1 MRYKS
6 ISSHIYKKNRGKFMS
21 RMKKN
26 SFAVFNSNDIYPIGA
41 DSTFPFEQHRDIFYL
56 TGIDQEET
64 ILLLSPQDKEI
75 KNREILF
82 VKETDKNIQIWEGP
96 KLSKEDARSISGI
109 EKILWLNEFEPT
121 LKEITSQN
129 NVIYLNKNEHYRNNS
144 ETQTRE
150 DRFISKFKKEY
161 PTHSVYR
168 SNPILQHIRSIKD
181 PLEINQIKKACDITE
196 MGFRRILKF
205 IKPGIWEYE
214 IEAELLHEFISNRS
228 KGFAYSP
235 IIASGKNANIL
246 HYIKNNSQC
255 KSGELILIDAAAE
268 YGNYCSD
275 LTRTIP
281 VSGRYSVRQKAIY
294 NAVLNVKREAT
305 TLLTPGNLWK
315 EYHEEVGKIMTAE
328 LLKLGLLDKND
339 VRKQDPKNP
348 AYKKYFMHGTS
359 HHIGLDTHDYGLLN
373 EPFEPNMV
381 FTVEPGIYLPDEGF
395 GIRIEDVVVV
405 QESGEPINLMKNIP
419 IEIDEIESIM
429 NS

>member
-1 MRYKS
+1 
-6 ISSHIYKKNRGKFMS
+6 MS

-129 NVIYLNKNEHYRNNS
+129 NGIYLNKNEHYRNNS

-235 IIASGKNANIL
+235 IIASGKNTNIL

-255 KSGELILIDAAAE
+255 KSGELILIDSAAE

-405 QESGEPINLMKNIP
+405 QESGDPINLMKNIP

>member
-1 MRYKS
+1 
-6 ISSHIYKKNRGKFMS
+6 MS
-21 RMKKN
+21 KMKKD
-26 SFAVFNSNDIYPIGA
+26 SIAVFNSNDIYPIGA

-64 ILLLSPQDKEI
+64 ILLLSPQAQEI

-82 VKETDKNIQIWEGP
+82 VKKTDKNIQIWEGP
-96 KLSKEDARSISGI
+96 KLSKEDARLISGI
-109 EKILWLNEFEPT
+109 EKILWLNEFDPT

-129 NVIYLNKNEHYRNNS
+129 NGIYLNKNEHYRNNS

-168 SNPILQHIRSIKD
+168 SNPILQHLRSIKD
-181 PLEINQIKKACDITE
+181 PLEINQIKKASDITE

-205 IKPGIWEYE
+205 IKPGVWEYE

-255 KSGELILIDAAAE
+255 KSGELILIDSAAE

-281 VSGRYSVRQKAIY
+281 VSGRYSVRQRAIY
-294 NAVLNVKREAT
+294 NAVLNVKKEAT
-305 TLLTPGNLWK
+305 TLLKPGNLWK

-328 LLKLGLLDKND
+328 LLKLGLIDKND
-339 VRKQDPKNP
+339 VKKQNPKYP

-359 HHIGLDTHDYGLLN
+359 HHLGLDTHDYGLLS

-405 QESGEPINLMKNIP
+405 QESGDPINLMKNIP

>member
-1 MRYKS
+1 MRYKP
-6 ISSHIYKKNRGKFMS
+6 ISSYVYKKNRDKFMS
-21 RMKKN
+21 EMKKD
-26 SFAVFNSNDIYPIGA
+26 SIAVFNSNDIYPIGA

-64 ILLLSPQDKEI
+64 ILLLSPQAKEI

-82 VKETDKNIQIWEGP
+82 VKKTDKKIQIWEGP
-96 KLSKEDARSISGI
+96 KLSKEDARLISGI
-109 EKILWLNEFEPT
+109 EKILWLDEFDSI

-129 NVIYLNKNEHYRNNS
+129 NGIYLNKNEHYRNNS

-168 SNPILQHIRSIKD
+168 SNPILQHLRSIKD
-181 PLEINQIKKACDITE
+181 PLEINQIKKASDITE

-205 IKPGIWEYE
+205 IKPGVWEYE

-255 KSGELILIDAAAE
+255 KSGELILIDSAAE

-281 VSGRYSVRQKAIY
+281 VSGRYSVRQRAIY
-294 NAVLNVKREAT
+294 NAVLNVKKEAT
-305 TLLTPGNLWK
+305 TLLKPGNLWK

-328 LLKLGLLDKND
+328 LLKLGLIDKND
-339 VRKQDPKNP
+339 VKKQNPKYP

-359 HHIGLDTHDYGLLN
+359 HHLGLDTHDYGLLS

-405 QESGEPINLMKNIP
+405 QESGDPINLMKNIP

>member
-1 MRYKS
+1 
-6 ISSHIYKKNRGKFMS
+6 
-21 RMKKN
+21 MKKD
-26 SFAVFNSNDIYPIGA
+26 SVAVFNSNDIYPIGA

-64 ILLLSPQDKEI
+64 ILILYPQAKEI

-82 VKETDKNIQIWEGP
+82 IKKTDKDLKVWEGP

-109 EKILWLNEFEPT
+109 EKILWLDEFDST

-129 NVIYLNKNEHYRNNS
+129 NGIYLNKNEHYRNNS
-144 ETQTRE
+144 QTQTRE

-168 SNPILQHIRSIKD
+168 SNPILQYLRSIKD
-181 PLEINQIKKACDITE
+181 PLEINQIKKASDITE

-205 IKPGIWEYE
+205 IKPDVWEYE

-255 KSGELILIDAAAE
+255 KSGELILIDSAAE

-281 VSGRYSVRQKAIY
+281 VSGRYSIRQKAVY
-294 NAVLNVKREAT
+294 NAVLNVKKEAT
-305 TLLTPGNLWK
+305 ALLTPGNLWK
-315 EYHEEVGKIMTAE
+315 EYHEEVGKIMTIE
-328 LLKLGLLDKND
+328 LLKLGLIDKND
-339 VRKQDPKNP
+339 VKRQNPKSP

-381 FTVEPGIYLPDEGF
+381 FTVEPGIYIPNEGF
-395 GIRIEDVVVV
+395 GVRLEDVVVV
-405 QESGEPINLMKNIP
+405 QDRGEPVNLMKNIP

>member
-109 EKILWLNEFEPT
+109 EKILWLNEFETT

-129 NVIYLNKNEHYRNNS
+129 NGIYLNKNEHYRNNS

-255 KSGELILIDAAAE
+255 KSGELILIDSAAE

-281 VSGRYSVRQKAIY
+281 VSGRYSVRQKAVY

-348 AYKKYFMHGTS
+348 AYKKYFMHGNS

-405 QESGEPINLMKNIP
+405 QESGDPINLMKNIP

>member
-1 MRYKS
+1 MRYIP
-6 ISSHIYKKNRGKFMS
+6 ISSRIYKKNRGRFTSK
-21 RMKKN
+21 MKKD
-26 SFAVFNSNDIYPIGA
+26 SVAVFNSNDIYPIGA

-64 ILLLSPQDKEI
+64 ILILYPQAKEI

-82 VKETDKNIQIWEGP
+82 IKKTDKDLKVWEGP

-109 EKILWLNEFEPT
+109 EKILWLDEFDST

-129 NVIYLNKNEHYRNNS
+129 NGIYLNKNEHYRNNS
-144 ETQTRE
+144 QTQTRE

-168 SNPILQHIRSIKD
+168 SNPILQHLRSIKD
-181 PLEINQIKKACDITE
+181 PLEINQIKKASDITE

-205 IKPGIWEYE
+205 IKPDVWEYE

-255 KSGELILIDAAAE
+255 KSGELILIDSAAE

-281 VSGRYSVRQKAIY
+281 VSGRYSIRQKAVY
-294 NAVLNVKREAT
+294 NAVLNVKKEAT
-305 TLLTPGNLWK
+305 ALLTPGNLWK
-315 EYHEEVGKIMTAE
+315 EYHEEVGKIMTIE
-328 LLKLGLLDKND
+328 LLKLGLIDKND
-339 VRKQDPKNP
+339 VKRQNPKSP

-381 FTVEPGIYLPDEGF
+381 FTVEPGIYIPNEGF
-395 GIRIEDVVVV
+395 GVRLEDVVVV
-405 QESGEPINLMKNIP
+405 QDRGEPVNLMKNIP

>member
-6 ISSHIYKKNRGKFMS
+6 ISSHIYKKNRVTFMS

-82 VKETDKNIQIWEGP
+82 IKETDKNIQIWEGP

-109 EKILWLNEFEPT
+109 EKILWLNEFEPI

-129 NVIYLNKNEHYRNNS
+129 NGIYLNKNEHYRNNS

-205 IKPGIWEYE
+205 IKPGVWEYE

-255 KSGELILIDAAAE
+255 KSGELILIDSAAE

-405 QESGEPINLMKNIP
+405 QESGDPINLMKNIP

>member
-1 MRYKS
+1 
-6 ISSHIYKKNRGKFMS
+6 MS

-129 NVIYLNKNEHYRNNS
+129 NGIYLNKNEHYRNNS

-281 VSGRYSVRQKAIY
+281 VSGRYSVRQKAVY

-395 GIRIEDVVVV
+395 GIRIEDVVMV
-405 QESGEPINLMKNIP
+405 QESGDPINLMKKIP

>member
-1 MRYKS
+1 MRYKP
-6 ISSHIYKKNRGKFMS
+6 ISSRIYKKNRDKFTS
-21 RMKKN
+21 RMKKD
-26 SFAVFNSNDIYPIGA
+26 SIAIFNSNDIYPIGA

-64 ILLLSPQDKEI
+64 ILLLSPHAKEI

-82 VKETDKNIQIWEGP
+82 IKKTNKKIQIWEGP
-96 KLSKEDARSISGI
+96 KLSKEEAKSISGI
-109 EKILWLNEFEPT
+109 EKILWLNEFDST
-121 LKEITSQN
+121 LKQITSQN
-129 NVIYLNKNEHYRNNS
+129 SAIYLNKNEHYRSNS
-144 ETQTRE
+144 KTQTRE
-150 DRFISKFKKEY
+150 DRFIAKFKNEY
-161 PTHSVYR
+161 PTHSVHR
-168 SNPILQHIRSIKD
+168 SNPILQLLRSIKD

-205 IKPGIWEYE
+205 IEPGIWEYE

-235 IIASGKNANIL
+235 IIASGNNANIL
-246 HYIKNNSQC
+246 HYVKNNSQC
-255 KSGELILIDAAAE
+255 KSGELVLIDSAAE

-275 LTRTIP
+275 LTRTVP
-281 VSGRYSVRQKAIY
+281 VSGRYSDRHKAIY
-294 NAVLNVKREAT
+294 NSVLNVKKEAT
-305 TLLTPGNLWK
+305 NLLTPGNLWK

-328 LLKLGLLDKND
+328 LLKLGLIDKND
-339 VRKQDPKNP
+339 VRKQDPKFP

-359 HHIGLDTHDYGLLN
+359 HHIGLDTHDYGLLD
-373 EPFEPNMV
+373 EPFKPNMV

-419 IEIDEIESIM
+419 IEVDEIESIM
-429 NS
+429 NN

>member
-129 NVIYLNKNEHYRNNS
+129 NGIYLNKNEHYRNNS

-168 SNPILQHIRSIKD
+168 SNPILQHLRSIKD
-181 PLEINQIKKACDITE
+181 PLEINQIKKASDITE

-205 IKPGIWEYE
+205 IKPGVWEYE

-255 KSGELILIDAAAE
+255 KSGELILIDSAAE

-395 GIRIEDVVVV
+395 GIRIEDVVMV
-405 QESGEPINLMKNIP
+405 QESGDPINMMKKIP

>member
-1 MRYKS
+1 
-6 ISSHIYKKNRGKFMS
+6 MS

-129 NVIYLNKNEHYRNNS
+129 NGIYLNKNEHYRNNS

-405 QESGEPINLMKNIP
+405 QESGEPVNLMKSIP

>member
-1 MRYKS
+1 
-6 ISSHIYKKNRGKFMS
+6 MS

-129 NVIYLNKNEHYRNNS
+129 NGIYLNKNEHYRNNS

-395 GIRIEDVVVV
+395 GIRIEDVVMV
-405 QESGEPINLMKNIP
+405 QESGDPINMMKKIP

>member
-96 KLSKEDARSISGI
+96 KLSKEDARLISGI
-109 EKILWLNEFEPT
+109 EKILWLNEFDST

-129 NVIYLNKNEHYRNNS
+129 NGIYLNKNEHYRNNS

-255 KSGELILIDAAAE
+255 RSGELILIDSAAE

-405 QESGEPINLMKNIP
+405 QESGDPINLMKNIP

>member
-64 ILLLSPQDKEI
+64 ILLLSPQAKEI

-82 VKETDKNIQIWEGP
+82 VKKTDKNIQIWEGP

-129 NVIYLNKNEHYRNNS
+129 NGIYLNKNEHYRNNS

-205 IKPGIWEYE
+205 IKPGVWEYE

-255 KSGELILIDAAAE
+255 KSGELILIDSAAE

-315 EYHEEVGKIMTAE
+315 EYHEEVGKIMTVE

-405 QESGEPINLMKNIP
+405 QESGDPINLMKNIP

>member
-1 MRYKS
+1 MR
-6 ISSHIYKKNRGKFMS
+6 

-82 VKETDKNIQIWEGP
+82 VKETNKNIQIWEGP

-129 NVIYLNKNEHYRNNS
+129 NGIYLNKNEHYRNNS

-255 KSGELILIDAAAE
+255 KSGELILIDSAAE

-405 QESGEPINLMKNIP
+405 QESGDPINLMKNIP

>member
-64 ILLLSPQDKEI
+64 ILLLSHQNKEI

-82 VKETDKNIQIWEGP
+82 IKETDKNIQIWEGP

-109 EKILWLNEFEPT
+109 ENILWLNEFEPT
-121 LKEITSQN
+121 LKQITSQN
-129 NVIYLNKNEHYRNNS
+129 NGIYLNKNEHYRNNS

-255 KSGELILIDAAAE
+255 KSGELILIDSAAE

-281 VSGRYSVRQKAIY
+281 VSGKYSVRQKAIY

-305 TLLTPGNLWK
+305 TLLTAGNLWK

-405 QESGEPINLMKNIP
+405 QENGDPRNLMKNIP

>member
-1 MRYKS
+1 
-6 ISSHIYKKNRGKFMS
+6 MS

-129 NVIYLNKNEHYRNNS
+129 NGIYLNKNEHYRNNS

-168 SNPILQHIRSIKD
+168 SNPILQQIRSIKD

-294 NAVLNVKREAT
+294 NAVLNVKGEAT

-395 GIRIEDVVVV
+395 GIRIEDVMMV
-405 QESGEPINLMKNIP
+405 QESGDPINMMKTIP
-419 IEIDEIESIM
+419 IEIYEIESIM

>member
-129 NVIYLNKNEHYRNNS
+129 NGIYLNKNEHYRNNS

-214 IEAELLHEFISNRS
+214 IEAELLHEFISNCS

-395 GIRIEDVVVV
+395 GIRIEDVVMV
-405 QESGEPINLMKNIP
+405 QESGDPINMMKTIP

>member
-1 MRYKS
+1 
-6 ISSHIYKKNRGKFMS
+6 MS

-129 NVIYLNKNEHYRNNS
+129 NGIYLNKNEHYRNNS

-255 KSGELILIDAAAE
+255 KSGELILIDSAAE

-281 VSGRYSVRQKAIY
+281 VSGRYSVRQKAVY

-405 QESGEPINLMKNIP
+405 QESGDPINLMKNIP

>member
-1 MRYKS
+1 
-6 ISSHIYKKNRGKFMS
+6 MS
-21 RMKKN
+21 KMKKD
-26 SFAVFNSNDIYPIGA
+26 SIAVFNSNDIYPIGA

-64 ILLLSPQDKEI
+64 ILLLSPQAKEI

-82 VKETDKNIQIWEGP
+82 VKKTDKNIKIWEGP
-96 KLSKEDARSISGI
+96 KLSKEDARLISGI
-109 EKILWLNEFEPT
+109 EKILWLNEFDST

-129 NVIYLNKNEHYRNNS
+129 NGIYLNKNEHYRNNS

-168 SNPILQHIRSIKD
+168 SNPILQHLRSIKD
-181 PLEINQIKKACDITE
+181 PLEINQIKKASDITE

-205 IKPGIWEYE
+205 IKPGVWEYE

-255 KSGELILIDAAAE
+255 KSGELILIDSAAE

-281 VSGRYSVRQKAIY
+281 VSGRYNVRQRAIY
-294 NAVLNVKREAT
+294 NAVLNVKKEAT
-305 TLLTPGNLWK
+305 TLLKPGNLWK

-328 LLKLGLLDKND
+328 LLKLGLIDKND
-339 VRKQDPKNP
+339 VKKQNPKYP

-359 HHIGLDTHDYGLLN
+359 HHLGLDTHDYGLLS

-405 QESGEPINLMKNIP
+405 QESGDPINLMKNIP

>member
-96 KLSKEDARSISGI
+96 KLSKEDARLISGI
-109 EKILWLNEFEPT
+109 EKILWLNEFETT

-129 NVIYLNKNEHYRNNS
+129 NGIYLNKNEHYRNNS

-255 KSGELILIDAAAE
+255 KSGELILIDSAAE

-405 QESGEPINLMKNIP
+405 QESGDPINLMKNIP

>member
-1 MRYKS
+1 
-6 ISSHIYKKNRGKFMS
+6 MS

-129 NVIYLNKNEHYRNNS
+129 NGIYLNKNEHYRNNS

-205 IKPGIWEYE
+205 IKPGIWEFE

-255 KSGELILIDAAAE
+255 KSGELILIDSAAE

-359 HHIGLDTHDYGLLN
+359 HHIGLDTHDYGLLD

-405 QESGEPINLMKNIP
+405 QESGDPINLMKNIP

>member
-1 MRYKS
+1 M
-6 ISSHIYKKNRGKFMS
+6 
-21 RMKKN
+21 
-26 SFAVFNSNDIYPIGA
+26 
-41 DSTFPFEQHRDIFYL
+41 
-56 TGIDQEET
+56 
-64 ILLLSPQDKEI
+64 
-75 KNREILF
+75 
-82 VKETDKNIQIWEGP
+82 
-96 KLSKEDARSISGI
+96 
-109 EKILWLNEFEPT
+109 
-121 LKEITSQN
+121 
-129 NVIYLNKNEHYRNNS
+129 
-144 ETQTRE
+144 
-150 DRFISKFKKEY
+150 
-161 PTHSVYR
+161 
-168 SNPILQHIRSIKD
+168 QHIRSIKD

-255 KSGELILIDAAAE
+255 KSGELILIDSAAE

-294 NAVLNVKREAT
+294 NAVLNVKKEAT
-305 TLLTPGNLWK
+305 TLLKPGNLWK

-328 LLKLGLLDKND
+328 LLKLGLIDKND
-339 VRKQDPKNP
+339 VKKQDPKSP

-395 GIRIEDVVVV
+395 GIRVEDVVVV
-405 QESGEPINLMKNIP
+405 QESGDPINLMKNIP

>member
-1 MRYKS
+1 
-6 ISSHIYKKNRGKFMS
+6 MS

-129 NVIYLNKNEHYRNNS
+129 NGIYLNKNEHYRNNS

-255 KSGELILIDAAAE
+255 KSGELILIDSAAE

-359 HHIGLDTHDYGLLN
+359 HHIGLDTHDYGLLD

-405 QESGEPINLMKNIP
+405 QESGDPINLMKNIP

>member
-1 MRYKS
+1 MRYKP
-6 ISSHIYKKNRGKFMS
+6 ISSYVYKKNRDKFMS
-21 RMKKN
+21 RMKKD
-26 SFAVFNSNDIYPIGA
+26 SIAVFNSNDIYPIGA

-64 ILLLSPQDKEI
+64 ILLLSPEAKEI
-75 KNREILF
+75 ENREILF
-82 VKETDKNIQIWEGP
+82 IKKTDKNIQIWEGP
-96 KLSKEDARSISGI
+96 KLSKEDARLISGI

-121 LKEITSQN
+121 LKEITSHN
-129 NVIYLNKNEHYRNNS
+129 NGIYLNKNEHYRNNS

-161 PTHSVYR
+161 PTHSVHR
-168 SNPILQHIRSIKD
+168 SNPILQHLRSIKD
-181 PLEINQIKKACDITE
+181 PLEIKQIKKASDITE

-205 IKPGIWEYE
+205 IKPGVWEYE

-235 IIASGKNANIL
+235 IIASGNNANIL

-255 KSGELILIDAAAE
+255 RSGELILIDSAAE

-294 NAVLNVKREAT
+294 NAVLNVKKEAT
-305 TLLTPGNLWK
+305 TLLKPGNLWK

-328 LLKLGLLDKND
+328 LLKLGLIDKND
-339 VRKQDPKNP
+339 VKKQNPKYP

-359 HHIGLDTHDYGLLN
+359 HHLGLDTHDYGLLS

-405 QESGEPINLMKNIP
+405 QETGDPINLMKNIP

>member
-109 EKILWLNEFEPT
+109 EKILWLNEFEPI

-129 NVIYLNKNEHYRNNS
+129 NGIYLNKNEHYRNNS

-405 QESGEPINLMKNIP
+405 QESGDPINLMKNIP

>member
-1 MRYKS
+1 
-6 ISSHIYKKNRGKFMS
+6 MS

-82 VKETDKNIQIWEGP
+82 VKQTDKNIQIWEGP

-121 LKEITSQN
+121 LKEITSQKN
-129 NVIYLNKNEHYRNNS
+129 GIYLNKNEHYRNNS

-168 SNPILQHIRSIKD
+168 SNPILQQIRSIKH

-205 IKPGIWEYE
+205 IKPGIWEYQ

-235 IIASGKNANIL
+235 IIASGKNTNIL

-315 EYHEEVGKIMTAE
+315 EYHQEVGKIMTAE

-405 QESGEPINLMKNIP
+405 QESGEPVNLMKSIP

>member
-1 MRYKS
+1 
-6 ISSHIYKKNRGKFMS
+6 MS
-21 RMKKN
+21 EMKKD
-26 SFAVFNSNDIYPIGA
+26 SIAVFNSNDIYPIGA

-64 ILLLSPQDKEI
+64 ILLLSPQAQEI

-82 VKETDKNIQIWEGP
+82 VKKTDKNIQIWEGP
-96 KLSKEDARSISGI
+96 KLSKEDARLISGI
-109 EKILWLNEFEPT
+109 EKILWLHEFDST

-129 NVIYLNKNEHYRNNS
+129 NGIYLNKNEHYRNNS

-168 SNPILQHIRSIKD
+168 SNPILQHLRSIKD
-181 PLEINQIKKACDITE
+181 PLEINQIKKASDITE

-205 IKPGIWEYE
+205 IKPGVWEYE

-246 HYIKNNSQC
+246 HYINNNSQC
-255 KSGELILIDAAAE
+255 KSGELILIDSAAE

-281 VSGRYSVRQKAIY
+281 VSGRYSVRQRAIY
-294 NAVLNVKREAT
+294 NAVLNVKKEAT
-305 TLLTPGNLWK
+305 TLLKPGNLWK

-328 LLKLGLLDKND
+328 LLKLGLIDKND
-339 VRKQDPKNP
+339 VKKQNPKYP

-359 HHIGLDTHDYGLLN
+359 HHLGLDTHDYGLLS

-405 QESGEPINLMKNIP
+405 QESGDPINLMKNIP

>member
-1 MRYKS
+1 
-6 ISSHIYKKNRGKFMS
+6 MS

-129 NVIYLNKNEHYRNNS
+129 NGIYLNKNEHYRNNS

-255 KSGELILIDAAAE
+255 KSGELILIDSAAE

-305 TLLTPGNLWK
+305 TLLKPGNLWK

-405 QESGEPINLMKNIP
+405 QESGEPVNLMKSIP

>member
-82 VKETDKNIQIWEGP
+82 VKETDKNIQIWEGS

-129 NVIYLNKNEHYRNNS
+129 NGIYLNKNEHYRNNS

-255 KSGELILIDAAAE
+255 KSGELILIDSAAE

-405 QESGEPINLMKNIP
+405 QESGEPVNLMKSIP

>member
-82 VKETDKNIQIWEGP
+82 IKETDKNIQIWEGP

-109 EKILWLNEFEPT
+109 EKILWLNEFEPI

-129 NVIYLNKNEHYRNNS
+129 NGIYLNKNEHYRNNS

-255 KSGELILIDAAAE
+255 KSGELILIDSAAE

-405 QESGEPINLMKNIP
+405 QESGDPINLMKNIP

>member
-129 NVIYLNKNEHYRNNS
+129 NGIYLNKNEHYRNNS

-168 SNPILQHIRSIKD
+168 SNPILQQIRSIKD

-255 KSGELILIDAAAE
+255 KSGELILIDSAAE

-405 QESGEPINLMKNIP
+405 QESGDPINLMKNIP

>member
-1 MRYKS
+1 MRYKP
-6 ISSHIYKKNRGKFMS
+6 ISSYVYKKNRDKFMS
-21 RMKKN
+21 EMKKD
-26 SFAVFNSNDIYPIGA
+26 SIAVFNSNDIYPIGA

-64 ILLLSPQDKEI
+64 ILLLSPQAKEI

-82 VKETDKNIQIWEGP
+82 VKKTDKNIQIWEGP
-96 KLSKEDARSISGI
+96 KLSKEDARLISGI
-109 EKILWLNEFEPT
+109 EKILWLNEFDST

-129 NVIYLNKNEHYRNNS
+129 NGIYLNKNEHYRNNS

-168 SNPILQHIRSIKD
+168 SNPILQHLRSIKD
-181 PLEINQIKKACDITE
+181 PLEINQIKKASDITE

-205 IKPGIWEYE
+205 IKPGVWEYE

-255 KSGELILIDAAAE
+255 RSGELILIDSAAE

-281 VSGRYSVRQKAIY
+281 VSGRYSVRQRAIY
-294 NAVLNVKREAT
+294 NAVLNVKKEAT
-305 TLLTPGNLWK
+305 TLLKPGNLWK

-328 LLKLGLLDKND
+328 LLKLGLIDKND
-339 VRKQDPKNP
+339 VKKQNPKYP

-359 HHIGLDTHDYGLLN
+359 HHLGLDTHDYGLLS

-405 QESGEPINLMKNIP
+405 QESGDPINLMKNIP

>member
-1 MRYKS
+1 
-6 ISSHIYKKNRGKFMS
+6 MS

-64 ILLLSPQDKEI
+64 ILLLSPQAQEI

-82 VKETDKNIQIWEGP
+82 VKKTDKNIQIWEGP

-109 EKILWLNEFEPT
+109 EKILWLNEFEPI

-129 NVIYLNKNEHYRNNS
+129 NGIYLNKNEHYRNNS

-294 NAVLNVKREAT
+294 NAVLNVKGEAT

-405 QESGEPINLMKNIP
+405 QESGDPINLMKNIP

>member
-109 EKILWLNEFEPT
+109 EKILWLNEFETT

-129 NVIYLNKNEHYRNNS
+129 NGIYLNKNEHYRNNS

-246 HYIKNNSQC
+246 HYIKNDSQC
-255 KSGELILIDAAAE
+255 KSGELILIDSAAE

-305 TLLTPGNLWK
+305 TLLRPGNLWK

-405 QESGEPINLMKNIP
+405 QESGDPINLMKNIP